1 MKIGSY
7 RLVIHDGYGGFSI
20 PKEVVDLL
28 IQRGWSLFNS
38 DNLIYD
44 YTKGYFT
51 KSEDQI
57 PERSIIKE
65 FGLYNFNRQSGDRE
79 CIRMRSNEEFIE
91 CLEIAQKELEEKY
104 ERNEILYREYYY
116 NQLRKLKVVEGTINL
131 EIEIYNNGHERINV
145 HAQND
150 F

>member
-1 MKIGSY
+1 
-7 RLVIHDGYGGFSI
+7 
-20 PKEVVDLL
+20 
-28 IQRGWSLFNS
+28 
-38 DNLIYD
+38 
-44 YTKGYFT
+44 
-51 KSEDQI
+51 
-57 PERSIIKE
+57 
-65 FGLYNFNRQSGDRE
+65 
-79 CIRMRSNEEFIE
+79 MRSNEEFIE

-131 EIEIYNNGHERINV
+131 EIEIYNNGHERVNV